1 MGRIIPYIMENKIH
15 VWNHQPA
22 IHLGFLWLCQERPK
36 GSFWTLKTFTGD
48 KVISSHWESLLPL
61 SCSLL
66 CCSWAQLLR
75 TNSVTIGK
83 CWVFRLMWRIFWAKS
98 TDVFHSSPNRKW
110 HPRRSVRLSSIR
122 TSSGAVPISGVL
134 ICQAI
139 APGNVLPL
147 KSRCQTSC
155 GIYVESH
162 CLDQRKKIGTVLCI
176 AMYYEIMTDKSDSI
190 GILSI
195 KLLRILMA
203 GVLLFFSSLK
213 PSQFMFGESTIL
225 TSCWADGR
233 TC

>member
-48 KVISSHWESLLPL
+48 KVISSLWESLLPL

-66 CCSWAQLLR
+66 SCSWTQLLR

-110 HPRRSVRLSSIR
+110 QPRRSVRLSSIR
-122 TSSGAVPISGVL
+122 TSSGAVPISGAL
-134 ICQAI
+134 ILHRTGERFAAVC
-139 APGNVLPL
+139 
-147 KSRCQTSC
+147 RCQTSC
-155 GIYVESH
+155 GIHVY
-162 CLDQRKKIGTVLCI
+162 
-176 AMYYEIMTDKSDSI
+176 A
-190 GILSI
+190 
-195 KLLRILMA
+195 LLRPKEKK
-203 GVLLFFSSLK
+203 V
-213 PSQFMFGESTIL
+213 Q
-225 TSCWADGR
+225 
-233 TC
+233 